1 MTNKKR
7 VFLWVVATQL
17 WIPAAFAQQ
26 PPGADGD
33 LDEVVVTGVR
43 ESLDQAR
50 DLKRNQIQF
59 VDAIVASDIGKLPD
73 TNVAE
78 SLARVS
84 GVQIDRGIGEGTDI
98 TIRGQHE
105 NVILFNGRQ
114 IFDSTGR
121 GGNGLDQL
129 NTSTYGLLS
138 LVPSELISRLEVTK
152 LSGADQIEGG
162 LGGVVDIVTRKPLD
176 VHGPQFAVS
185 GTASYDDL
193 PGKGGYEFFGLAS
206 NTFADDTFG
215 ILVSAVAGKRDL
227 AEQGVN
233 TFSGWGVIADNDAPL
248 FDANG
253 NPVSNDPN
261 GDGKSGLFDLD
272 ARLQQIAETRERV
285 GLTALAQWRPS
296 ENFELTLDGFYSRLD
311 SDRDRYWIGYFAG
324 FGPHTDVV
332 FSPHENLLA
341 GIVTRPINT
350 NAEFADTESDIK
362 STALTADW
370 SVSESWKIHGAVDY
384 SDSTSSYAQRFFRL
398 QSNAGVPIS
407 YDLRVGDFG
416 SFTFPTD
423 LTDPSG
429 LNLAILYDNLFA
441 SESKNKSV
449 SGDSTWTFDSSWLK
463 SVEVGARY
471 NEIDTDTLQ
480 RLRDIEP
487 GTPATDLSAFTT
499 VFSNPDFLPGG
510 APGLPR
516 SYLTGS
522 KSVFEN
528 CESFAEIWN
537 ADQQAICETTVTP
550 LGSFQIEEKFTAA
563 YAKLDFEGS
572 LGDHKLAGNVGV
584 RFLHR
589 DLTSTGSLVSNGGVI
604 PNVFERTD
612 DDVLPSAV
620 VRYDASDSVVLRFGA
635 ARVVAYPNTEAL
647 NNGLQDFDDGTAVG
661 GSPDLD
667 PFRANQFDASAE
679 WYFAPGSLLSLGL
692 FYKDIDTFIVQSAQQ
707 EDLPGHST
715 PVTVVRQINGEAAK
729 VKGVEVLYQQPFTFL
744 PAPFDGF
751 GVVATYSFIDSN
763 TPVEDRNGNALTL
776 PGLSKNNVNLVA
788 YYEKGPASIRLAYNW
803 RDRYL
808 QGIGPSDTGV
818 FFDEYKDFA
827 ATARWEFSKSLSVTL
842 EGINL
847 LDSQLRTYNAFPEA
861 LRTNTEYG
869 RIFKFTV
876 AARF

>member
-1 MTNKKR
+1 
-7 VFLWVVATQL
+7 VA
-17 WIPAAFAQQ
+17 AAGAQESARSN
-26 PPGADGD
+26 AD
-33 LDEVVVTGVR
+33 LQEVVVTGVR

-50 DLKRNQIQF
+50 AIKRDQNQF

-98 TIRGQHE
+98 SIRGQRQ
-105 NVILFNGRQ
+105 NVLLFNGRQ
-114 IFDSTGR
+114 IFDATGR

-129 NTSTYGLLS
+129 NTSTYGLLT
-138 LVPSELISRLEVTK
+138 LVPSELISRLVVTK
-152 LSGADQIEGG
+152 LAGADQIEGG

-176 VHGPQFAVS
+176 QRGLQLAAS
-185 GTASYDDL
+185 GTASYDNL
-193 PGKGGYEFFGLAS
+193 PGKGGYEFFGLVS

-215 ILVSAVAGKRDL
+215 VLVSGVLGKRKL

-261 GDGKSGLFDLD
+261 GDGHSGLFDLD
-272 ARLQQIAETRERV
+272 ARLQQIAETRERT
-285 GLTALAQWRPS
+285 GITALAQWRPRS
-296 ENFELTLDGFYSRLD
+296 NLEVTLDGFYSRLD

-324 FGPHTDVV
+324 FGPHTNVV
-332 FSPHENLLA
+332 FSPRENLLA

-350 NAEFADTESDIK
+350 NAEFARTDSDIK
-362 STALTADW
+362 SSALTANWD
-370 SVSESWKIHGAVDY
+370 VTDTWKIRSSVDY
-384 SDSTSSYAQRFFRL
+384 SDSDSSYAQRFFRL
-398 QSNAGVPIS
+398 QSNAGVPIT

-423 LTDPSG
+423 LTDPTQ
-429 LNLAILYDNLFA
+429 LNLAILYDNLFT
-441 SESKNKSV
+441 SETKDKSV
-449 SGDSTWTFDSSWLK
+449 NLDSSWALGSGWLK
-463 SVEVGARY
+463 SVAVGARY

-487 GTPATDLSAFTT
+487 GTPATALSAFTT
-499 VFSNPDFLPGG
+499 VFGNQDFLIGG

-516 SYLTGS
+516 SYLTAN
-522 KSVFEN
+522 KDVFAN
-528 CESFAEIWN
+528 CQTFAAFWD
-537 ADQQAICETTVTP
+537 ADQQAICETMVTP
-550 LGSFQIEEKFTAA
+550 LGSFQIEEKFSAA
-563 YAKLDFEGS
+563 YGKLDFEGTVA
-572 LGDHKLAGNVGV
+572 DRTLAGNIGV
-584 RFLHR
+584 RVLHR
-589 DLTSTGSLVSNGGVI
+589 DLTSTGSLVSNGGVV
-604 PNVFERTD
+604 PNVFKRTD
-612 DDVLPSAV
+612 DEVLPSAV
-620 VRYDASDSVVLRFGA
+620 VRYDAADSVVLRFGA
-635 ARVVAYPNTEAL
+635 ARVVAYPDTEAL

-667 PFRANQFDASAE
+667 PFRANQFDASVE
-679 WYFAPGSLLSLGL
+679 WYFAPSALLSMGL
-692 FYKDIDTFIVQSAQQ
+692 FYKDVDTFIVQSARQ
-707 EDLPGHST
+707 EDLPGHAT
-715 PVTVVRQINGEAAK
+715 PVTVVRQVNGEAAK
-729 VKGVEVLYQQPFTFL
+729 VKGVELLYQQPFTFL

-751 GVVATYSFIDSN
+751 GVAATYSFIDSN
-763 TPVEDRNGNALTL
+763 TPVKDRNGNDLTL

-818 FFDEYKDFA
+818 FFDEYKDLA
-827 ATARWEFSKSLSVTL
+827 ATARWEFSKSFSATL
-842 EGINL
+842 EGVNL
-847 LDSQLRTYNAFPEA
+847 LNSQLRTYNAFPEA

-869 RIFKFTV
+869 RIYKVTV